1 MVSKI
6 LKKNF
11 EPGRLLLV
19 ATLLLSMTLISQLYV
34 MSESMDFSNGLQLDG
49 VELSLAMSY
58 VFSAISMV
66 IVINEFFQIKTKMK
80 GLLELNQLIDKT
92 PVVEQVPVS
101 TEIIPVNL
109 MVSQE
114 PAYETV
120 EISEEIDED
129 QEFENLLE
137 TEFTENKS
145 VDGKTLAKYR
155 TKKVKLQEEMTKEKL
170 EEETHKLEPILE
182 EGALQNMFDDLEEES
197 EMDRMLA
204 ESEVIATLAELE
216 ELVEELRLKKAP
228 EIAQ

>member
-1 MVSKI
+1 M
-6 LKKNF
+6 
-11 EPGRLLLV
+11 

-155 TKKVKLQEEMTKEKL
+155 TKKVKFQEEMTKEKL
-170 EEETHKLEPILE
+170 EEETSKLEPILE

>member
-1 MVSKI
+1 M
-6 LKKNF
+6 
-11 EPGRLLLV
+11 

>member
-1 MVSKI
+1 MV
-6 LKKNF
+6 
-11 EPGRLLLV
+11 
-19 ATLLLSMTLISQLYV
+19 TLLLSLTLISQLYV
-34 MSESMDFSNGLQLDG
+34 ISESMDVSNGIQLGG
-49 VELSLAMSY
+49 VELSLAASY

-80 GLLELNQLIDKT
+80 GLLELNQLIDRS
-92 PVVEQVPVS
+92 PVVEQEPIL
-101 TEIIPVNL
+101 TEIIPANL

-114 PAYETV
+114 PEFEPV
-120 EISEEIDED
+120 EISEEINED

-137 TEFTENKS
+137 TEFTES
-145 VDGKTLAKYR
+145 EPVDGKTLAKYR
-155 TKKVKLQEEMTKEKL
+155 TTKIKL
-170 EEETHKLEPILE
+170 EEETKKLEPILE

-216 ELVEELRLKKAP
+216 ELVEELRQKKAP

>member
-1 MVSKI
+1 
-6 LKKNF
+6 
-11 EPGRLLLV
+11 V

>member
-1 MVSKI
+1 MV
-6 LKKNF
+6 
-11 EPGRLLLV
+11 
-19 ATLLLSMTLISQLYV
+19 TLLLSLTLISQLYV
-34 MSESMDFSNGLQLDG
+34 ISESMDVSNGIQLGG
-49 VELSLAMSY
+49 VELSLAASY

-80 GLLELNQLIDKT
+80 GLLELNQLIDRS
-92 PVVEQVPVS
+92 PVVEQEPIL
-101 TEIIPVNL
+101 TEIIPANL

-114 PAYETV
+114 PEFEPV
-120 EISEEIDED
+120 EISEEINED

-137 TEFTENKS
+137 TEFTES
-145 VDGKTLAKYR
+145 EPVDGKTLAKYR
-155 TKKVKLQEEMTKEKL
+155 TTKVKL
-170 EEETHKLEPILE
+170 EEETKKLEPILE

-216 ELVEELRLKKAP
+216 ELVEELRQKKAP

>member
-1 MVSKI
+1 V
-6 LKKNF
+6 
-11 EPGRLLLV
+11 V
-19 ATLLLSMTLISQLYV
+19 TLLLSLTLISQLYV
-34 MSESMDFSNGLQLDG
+34 ISESMDVSNGIQLGG
-49 VELSLAMSY
+49 VELSLAASY

-80 GLLELNQLIDKT
+80 GLLELNQLIDRS
-92 PVVEQVPVS
+92 PVVEQEPIL
-101 TEIIPVNL
+101 TEIIPANL

-114 PAYETV
+114 PEFEPV
-120 EISEEIDED
+120 EISEEINED

-137 TEFTENKS
+137 TEFTES
-145 VDGKTLAKYR
+145 EPVDGKTLAKYR
-155 TKKVKLQEEMTKEKL
+155 TTKIKL
-170 EEETHKLEPILE
+170 EEETKKLEPILE

-216 ELVEELRLKKAP
+216 ELVEELRQKKAP

>member
-1 MVSKI
+1 V
-6 LKKNF
+6 
-11 EPGRLLLV
+11 V
-19 ATLLLSMTLISQLYV
+19 TLLLSLTLISQLYV
-34 MSESMDFSNGLQLDG
+34 ISESMDVSNGIQLGG
-49 VELSLAMSY
+49 VELSLAASY

-80 GLLELNQLIDKT
+80 GLLELNQLIDRS
-92 PVVEQVPVS
+92 PVVEQEPIL
-101 TEIIPVNL
+101 TEIIPANL

-114 PAYETV
+114 PEFEPV
-120 EISEEIDED
+120 EISEEINED

-137 TEFTENKS
+137 TEFTES
-145 VDGKTLAKYR
+145 EPVDGKTLAKYR
-155 TKKVKLQEEMTKEKL
+155 TTKVKL
-170 EEETHKLEPILE
+170 EEETKKLEPILE

-216 ELVEELRLKKAP
+216 ELVEELRQKKAP